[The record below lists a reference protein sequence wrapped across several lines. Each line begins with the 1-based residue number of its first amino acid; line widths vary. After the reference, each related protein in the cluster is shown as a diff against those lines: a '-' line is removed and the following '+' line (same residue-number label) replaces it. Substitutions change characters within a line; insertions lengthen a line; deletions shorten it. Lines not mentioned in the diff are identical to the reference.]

1 MNNSGI
7 ASSSV
12 QALNRPRPIIAI
24 IGRPNVG
31 KSTLFNRL
39 IGARWAIIND
49 QPGVTRDLI
58 YAEAEWDAYKFTLV
72 DSGGY
77 IPRSNAAITTAVR
90 AQAEQAIEEADIVIL
105 LGDITTG
112 PTDIDR
118 EVAQLL
124 LQQKCP
130 SMLAVNKVD
139 EPERGAF
146 LHEFYHL
153 GLGEPVPVSAASGRL
168 SGDFLA
174 YLTKRFAALFQAE
187 HEEVDAAVK
196 VVLAG
201 RPNVGKSTLINRLAG
216 HRISSVHD
224 QPGTTR
230 DTTQIRLAW
239 KEQEFILMDTAGL
252 RRRAKIQDPIEY
264 YSGLRASSSI
274 DRADV
279 GIALIDASEGVT
291 IQDIR
296 IINQVIEAGC
306 GLVIAVNKWDLA
318 ANFGNSSLEFSQNF
332 FHKYP
337 FLKDFPLIFIS
348 GLTGK
353 RVFKCLENVGKV
365 YANYTNRIATGPLNR
380 LVESLSA
387 NAPPAQGGREIK
399 LLYATQHT
407 ASPPT
412 FVFFSNYPDLVSNS
426 YKRFLEKNLRANFD
440 LHGTPIRM
448 VWRKRRA

>member
-77 IPRSNAAITTAVR
+77 IPRSNDAITTAVR

-216 HRISSVHD
+216 HRISIVHD

-353 RVFKCLENVGKV
+353 RVFKCLENVAKV